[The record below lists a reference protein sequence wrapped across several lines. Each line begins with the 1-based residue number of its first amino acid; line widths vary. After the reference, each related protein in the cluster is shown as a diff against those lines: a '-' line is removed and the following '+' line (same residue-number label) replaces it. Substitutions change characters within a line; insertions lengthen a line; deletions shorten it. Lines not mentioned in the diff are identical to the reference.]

1 MNKRNP
7 VLGTDDCFFT
17 YKELVDLGIG
27 SRSTIERI
35 VKAGQ
40 LKKHKFNRNVRFLGR
55 DVREFCERSAVVG
68 GKA

>member
-7 VLGTDDCFFT
+7 VLGTDDYFFT

-27 SRSTIERI
+27 SRSTIERL
-35 VKAGQ
+35 VKAGE
-40 LKKHKFNRNVRFLGR
+40 LKTHKFNRNVRFWGR
-55 DVREFCERSAVVG
+55 DVRDFCERSAVVG

>member
-7 VLGTDDCFFT
+7 ILGTDDSFFT

-27 SRSTIERI
+27 SRSTIERL
-35 VKAGQ
+35 VKAGE
-40 LKKHKFNRNVRFLGR
+40 LKTHKFRRNVRFLGR
-55 DVREFCERSAVVG
+55 DVRDFCERSAVVG